1 MCYDLGIII
10 KYILV
15 DTPEEVNRE
24 ISILQ
29 IMNALNCSC
38 SLFTVLIANRRKQTI
53 YNTPILLLL
62 DLIHFE
68 FSYSEYKPDKTTHL
82 CLAPNSINS
91 TSTDMYLQRS

>member
-29 IMNALNCSC
+29 IMNALTAAAVCSQC
-38 SLFTVLIANRRKQTI
+38 
-53 YNTPILLLL
+53 LLLTEENKPYTIL
-62 DLIHFE
+62 PY
-68 FSYSEYKPDKTTHL
+68 YSCWT
-82 CLAPNSINS
+82 
-91 TSTDMYLQRS
+91 